1 MDMGIRPNDKK
12 INHLLTMSL
21 QNIRPNILLD
31 AVNCKQG
38 ANDIR
43 VMIDAADN
51 LISVWSNCE
60 GLHDLTS
67 TNYSEALQYSTD
79 FTIERDDGNKVS
91 KQVFNNTMG
100 QNLRHAKRKS
110 CSRKKSTMVSFKP
123 DLVKLRM
130 RCLEHDI
137 VALMKRRVVD
147 LAGCCSRVKVELDGT
162 CIPPKTFRDY
172 VEIYLQTSTHTT
184 RYYEK
189 VNDRW
194 EICVAIADGHLEHF
208 DQVSF
213 VNNIATM
220 NGGSHVSY
228 ITRQITNYVAQ
239 ILNLEPNDIKRYL
252 WVFVN
257 AHIDDPTFDSQT
269 KLKLTTNKGSFGST
283 CELTQEFLKK
293 IADSDVFKCFKSN
306 LGNINVGNFDIPEL
320 RDANLAG
327 TPSSQYCTLILTK
340 GDYAKDIAMS
350 RLSVVGQDKY
360 GVFPLKASPQQL
372 EKNTQIQNIK
382 KILGLQY
389 GKIYENVKELRYGHL
404 MIIADEDY
412 DGLQMKGLLIN
423 FLHFFWPSL
432 LKVESF
438 LQMLIAPII
447 KASHKKTNKVFLFY
461 STPEY
466 EAWCK
471 KEKLQ
476 RDYNIKYYELLETIK
491 EREDRGEYCFD
502 QHIKDFVWVNDEDYN
517 AIELVFSNKKIEARK
532 RWLLKPEDV
541 TLFDPRQKCIRYLDF
556 INQEFKQYAIAD
568 IQRSIPSMVDGL
580 KPHQR
585 KILFYAL
592 KNPIIQRTQVDH
604 FCSYVFEHSP
614 YDVEGEASLV
624 DTIIGMAQNYVG
636 SNNINLLRLNGQ
648 FGTRVMGGKDHG
660 VGTLLFTQL
669 SPITPYLFHKDDQLL
684 LNYLNEGGQ
693 SIEPA
698 CYVPIIPMV
707 LVNGS
712 EARGT
717 WSSFIPNYNPRDII
731 ANLKRRLKGEGMV
744 DMLPWYKGFE
754 GDIKETASN
763 EYTTKGIITQD
774 IDAHII
780 SELPVRCWT
789 RDYKNFLDALS
800 QGGRD
805 IKAYKPYKARHDT
818 TRKYDTPKQIL
829 EDFFHIRLYC
839 YEKRRTTLLCKL
851 KKDVL
856 VVESK
861 LRFIKGV
868 RNLDLALKS
877 KDERKGRNQEEQDV
891 DVTGYDYLLSI
902 PLLTLK
908 AKDMKEL
915 EEEHDAMNKKIVYL
929 QDASIKSLWLRD
941 LDALEKQLV
950 LEGYPEANIEAEK
963 NSKTSMTCSPTKR
976 EQEETYAMSDSDEE
990 SEEQNMC
997 LVLLTMNFIQK
1008 CIAFGMCLSSY
1019 LSLLSFDAVFRM
1031 LCKGFGSGWLGR
1043 CFYYIEFCPA
1053 SLQRNR
1059 FARHIFEIFAFI
1071 WDVGIFSI
1079 LGTVLVCWGMMV
1091 EGRGSRGSGGEG
1103 RRKRGVVLQV
1113 MAGNQ
1118 G

>member
-1 MDMGIRPNDKK
+1 MG
-12 INHLLTMSL
+12 
-21 QNIRPNILLD
+21 
-31 AVNCKQG
+31 
-38 ANDIR
+38 
-43 VMIDAADN
+43 
-51 LISVWSNCE
+51 
-60 GLHDLTS
+60 
-67 TNYSEALQYSTD
+67 
-79 FTIERDDGNKVS
+79 
-91 KQVFNNTMG
+91 
-100 QNLRHAKRKS
+100 
-110 CSRKKSTMVSFKP
+110 
-123 DLVKLRM
+123 
-130 RCLEHDI
+130 CLEDDDTI
-137 VALMKRRVVD
+137 ALMKRRVVD

-162 CIPPKTFRDY
+162 CVSPKTFRDY

-184 RYYEK
+184 RIYEK
-189 VNDRW
+189 LNDRW

-220 NGGSHVSY
+220 KGGSHVNH
-228 ITRQITNYVAQ
+228 ITRQITNFLAE
-239 ILNLEPNDIKRYL
+239 ILNLQPNDIKRYL

-293 IADSDVFKCFKSN
+293 IADSLFEDLSKKKSN
-306 LGNINVGNFDIPEL
+306 AGKLNIPEL
-320 RDANLAG
+320 RDANLAD

-360 GVFPLKASPQQL
+360 GVFPLKGELLNVREASPEQL

-382 KILGLQY
+382 KILGLQD
-389 GKIYENVKELRYGHL
+389 GKIYENVNELRYGHL
-404 MIIADEDY
+404 MIMADEDD

-432 LKVESF
+432 LKVKSF
-438 LQMLIAPII
+438 LQMFIAPII

-471 KEKLQ
+471 KEKLKNN
-476 RDYNIKYYELLETIK
+476 YNIKYYEWLETIK

-502 QHIKDFVWVNDEDYN
+502 QHIKDFVWVNDEDDN

-532 RWLLKPEDV
+532 RWLLEPEDV
-541 TLFDPRQKCIRYLDF
+541 TLFDPTQKCIRYLDF
-556 INQEFKQYAIAD
+556 INQEFKQYAMAD

-592 KNPIIQRTQVDH
+592 KKPIIQRTQVDH

-614 YDVEGEASLV
+614 YDLEGEASLV
-624 DTIIGMAQNYVG
+624 STIIGMAQNYVG
-636 SNNINLLRLNGQ
+636 SNNINLLQPNGQ

-698 CYVPIIPMV
+698 CLVPIIPMV

-731 ANLKRRLKGEGMV
+731 ANLKRRLEGKAMV

-754 GDIKETASN
+754 GDIWETASN
-763 EYTTKGIITQD
+763 EYTTKGIITKD
-774 IDAHII
+774 NDALII

-789 RDYKNFLDALS
+789 QDYKKFLDALS
-800 QGGRD
+800 RGGRD
-805 IKAYKPYKARHDT
+805 IKAYKAYKARHDT
-818 TRKYDTPKQIL
+818 TSVHFKITMSEDQINGAIQEGIHHKFKLKTTLSTADMHLFDKNDELKKYHTPKQIL
-829 EDFFHIRLYC
+829 EDFFHLRLDF
-839 YEKRRTTLLCKL
+839 YEKRKTTLLCKL

-856 VVESK
+856 VVENK
-861 LRFIKGV
+861 LRFIKEV

-877 KDERKGRNQEEQDV
+877 KDERCAELKTKGFKSLPSIAREVDGVGREETQEEQR
-891 DVTGYDYLLSI
+891 TGYDYLLSI
-902 PLLTLK
+902 PLLTLE

-915 EEEHDAMNKKIVYL
+915 EEEQDAMNKKIAYL
-929 QDASIKSLWLRD
+929 QDASIIKSLWLTD
-941 LDALEKQLV
+941 LHALEKQLV
-950 LEGYPEANIEAEK
+950 LVRNETLKDILKQILKQKKLQNEQDMLPDKAR
-963 NSKTSMTCSPTKR
+963 TRRDVCSERGAKYVFGSSNY
-976 EQEETYAMSDSDEE
+976 E
-990 SEEQNMC
+990 
-997 LVLLTMNFIQK
+997 FQK
-1008 CIAFGMCLSSY
+1008 CIAFGMCLISY
-1019 LSLLSFDAVFRM
+1019 LSCYPLMLFSECSANVLAVA
-1031 LCKGFGSGWLGR
+1031 GW
-1043 CFYYIEFCPA
+1043 
-1053 SLQRNR
+1053 
-1059 FARHIFEIFAFI
+1059 
-1071 WDVGIFSI
+1071 
-1079 LGTVLVCWGMMV
+1079 
-1091 EGRGSRGSGGEG
+1091 
-1103 RRKRGVVLQV
+1103 
-1113 MAGNQ
+1113 GN
-1118 G
+1118 